1 MRRNSSFM
9 GLSLIYD
16 ATLIANVRGGKRT
29 GTFFVA
35 DALLKEFL
43 RRDDISL
50 KIYCRSGD
58 EKQARI
64 NLAPYLSKKNCEII
78 FVKRHFF
85 GVQFRLFVKAVL
97 RVLPK
102 FLTTFLYSSAQKIL
116 ALKQKAVVPNKV
128 VPNKKESLEKTEN
141 CVFFSPFFAPPK
153 EYLHLAKFL
162 VIYDAIPLIFDEYR
176 NNPGNYWFLELAR
189 KLDESYTCFA
199 ISSYTKTDFLKHL
212 PHLKPEN
219 IIVTPLACDER
230 FKPANAD
237 EIAKAR
243 KKYNIPENK
252 KYIFSLCT
260 LEPRKNLIRAVKCFA
275 NFISK
280 NNIDDLV
287 FVLGG
292 AHWDAFIEKL
302 ENEIGS
308 LDENIKSRIL
318 KIGYVDDSDQAALYS
333 GALFFVYTSAYEG
346 FGLPPLE
353 AMSCG
358 TPVITSNNSSLPEV
372 VGQAAI
378 MIDYDDDEAHIKAYE
393 SYYYNENLRQENSK
407 KGLERAKLFSWK
419 KCADIMITEMKRR
432 AGL

>member
-1 MRRNSSFM
+1 M

-128 VPNKKESLEKTEN
+128 TPNKVVPNKKESLDKTEN

-237 EIAKAR
+237 EIARAR

-275 NFISK
+275 NFIIK

-308 LDENIKSRIL
+308 LDENIKSKIL

-407 KGLERAKLFSWK
+407 KGLERAKLFSWE

>member
-1 MRRNSSFM
+1 M

-116 ALKQKAVVPNKV
+116 ALKQKAVVSNKVTPNKV

-199 ISSYTKTDFLKHL
+199 ISAYTKTDFLKYL

-237 EIAKAR
+237 EIARAR

-308 LDENIKSRIL
+308 LDENIKSKIL

-333 GALFFVYTSAYEG
+333 DALFFVYTSQYEG

-372 VGQAAI
+372 VGSAGI

-393 SYYYNENLRQENSK
+393 SYYYNENLRKENSK
-407 KGLERAKLFSWK
+407 KGLERAKLFSWE

>member
-1 MRRNSSFM
+1 M

-85 GVQFRLFVKAVL
+85 GVQFRLFIKAVL

-102 FLTTFLYSSAQKIL
+102 FLTIFLYSSAQKIL
-116 ALKQKAVVPNKV
+116 ALKQKAVVPNK
-128 VPNKKESLEKTEN
+128 KESLEKTEN
-141 CVFFSPFFAPPK
+141 YAFFSPFFAPPK

-199 ISSYTKTDFLKHL
+199 ISAYTKADFLKHL

-308 LDENIKSRIL
+308 LDKNIKSKIL

-333 GALFFVYTSAYEG
+333 GALFFVYTSQYEG

-372 VGQAAI
+372 VGNAAI

-407 KGLERAKLFSWK
+407 KGLERAKLFSWE

-432 AGL
+432 AGI

>member
-1 MRRNSSFM
+1 M

-64 NLAPYLSKKNCEII
+64 NLAPYLRKKNCEII

-199 ISSYTKTDFLKHL
+199 ISSYTKTDFLKYL

-237 EIAKAR
+237 EIARAR

-308 LDENIKSRIL
+308 LDENIKSKIL

-372 VGQAAI
+372 VGQAGI

-393 SYYYNENLRQENSK
+393 SYYYNENLRKENSK
-407 KGLERAKLFSWK
+407 KGLERAKLFSWE

-432 AGL
+432 AGI

>member
-1 MRRNSSFM
+1 M

-43 RRDDISL
+43 RRGDISL

-116 ALKQKAVVPNKV
+116 ALKQKAVVPS
-128 VPNKKESLEKTEN
+128 KKESLEKTEN

-162 VIYDAIPLIFDEYR
+162 VIHDVIPLIFLEYK
-176 NNPGNYWFLELAR
+176 NNPGNYWFLELTR
-189 KLDESYTCFA
+189 KLDEGYTCFA
-199 ISSYTKTDFLKHL
+199 NSAYTKADFLKHL

-219 IIVTPLACDER
+219 IIVSPLACDER

-237 EIAKAR
+237 EIAKA
-243 KKYNIPENK
+243 KAKYKIP
-252 KYIFSLCT
+252 
-260 LEPRKNLIRAVKCFA
+260 
-275 NFISK
+275 
-280 NNIDDLV
+280 
-287 FVLGG
+287 
-292 AHWDAFIEKL
+292 
-302 ENEIGS
+302 
-308 LDENIKSRIL
+308 
-318 KIGYVDDSDQAALYS
+318 SD
-333 GALFFVYTSAYEG
+333 
-346 FGLPPLE
+346 
-353 AMSCG
+353 
-358 TPVITSNNSSLPEV
+358 
-372 VGQAAI
+372 
-378 MIDYDDDEAHIKAYE
+378 K
-393 SYYYNENLRQENSK
+393 
-407 KGLERAKLFSWK
+407 
-419 KCADIMITEMKRR
+419 
-432 AGL
+432 

>member
-1 MRRNSSFM
+1 M

-237 EIAKAR
+237 EIARAR

-308 LDENIKSRIL
+308 LDENIKSKIL

-407 KGLERAKLFSWK
+407 KGLERAKLFSWE

>member
-1 MRRNSSFM
+1 M

-85 GVQFRLFVKAVL
+85 GVQFRLFAKAVL

-128 VPNKKESLEKTEN
+128 TPNKVVPNKKESLEKTEN
-141 CVFFSPFFAPPK
+141 CVFFSPFFTPPK

-199 ISSYTKTDFLKHL
+199 ISAYTKTDFLKHL

-237 EIAKAR
+237 EIARAR

-407 KGLERAKLFSWK
+407 KGLERAKLFSWE

-432 AGL
+432 AGI

>member
-1 MRRNSSFM
+1 M

-85 GVQFRLFVKAVL
+85 GVQFRLFVKVVL

-116 ALKQKAVVPNKV
+116 ALKQKAVVPNK
-128 VPNKKESLEKTEN
+128 KESLEKTEN
-141 CVFFSPFFAPPK
+141 YVFFSPFFAPPK

-199 ISSYTKTDFLKHL
+199 ISSYTKSDFLKYL

-237 EIAKAR
+237 EIARAR

-308 LDENIKSRIL
+308 LDENIKSKIL

-372 VGQAAI
+372 VGQAGI
-378 MIDYDDDEAHIKAYE
+378 RRDYDDDEAHVKAYE

-407 KGLERAKLFSWK
+407 KGLERAKLFSWE

>member
-116 ALKQKAVVPNKV
+116 ALKQKAVA
-128 VPNKKESLEKTEN
+128 PNKKESLEKTEN

-199 ISSYTKTDFLKHL
+199 ISAYTKADFLKYL

-237 EIAKAR
+237 EIARAR

-308 LDENIKSRIL
+308 LDENIKSKIL

-333 GALFFVYTSAYEG
+333 GALFFVYTSQYEG

-393 SYYYNENLRQENSK
+393 SYYYNENLRKENSK
-407 KGLERAKLFSWK
+407 KGLERAKLFSWE

>member
-1 MRRNSSFM
+1 M

-176 NNPGNYWFLELAR
+176 NNPGNYWFLELTR
-189 KLDESYTCFA
+189 KLDEGYTCFA
-199 ISSYTKTDFLKHL
+199 NSAYTKADFLKHL

-230 FKPANAD
+230 FKPVPEDKITA
-237 EIAKAR
+237 AR
-243 KKYNIPENK
+243 QKYKIPSDK

-260 LEPRKNLIRAVKCFA
+260 LEPRKNLLRTVKCFA

-292 AHWDAFIEKL
+292 AHWDRFISIL

-308 LDENIKSRIL
+308 LDKNIKSR
-318 KIGYVDDSDQAALYS
+318 
-333 GALFFVYTSAYEG
+333 
-346 FGLPPLE
+346 
-353 AMSCG
+353 
-358 TPVITSNNSSLPEV
+358 
-372 VGQAAI
+372 
-378 MIDYDDDEAHIKAYE
+378 
-393 SYYYNENLRQENSK
+393 
-407 KGLERAKLFSWK
+407 
-419 KCADIMITEMKRR
+419 
-432 AGL
+432 

>member
-1 MRRNSSFM
+1 MQYLFPS
-9 GLSLIYD
+9 
-16 ATLIANVRGGKRT
+16 
-29 GTFFVA
+29 
-35 DALLKEFL
+35 LLKKFL
-43 RRDDISL
+43 ARRIKASKNISVVH
-50 KIYCRSGD
+50 ST
-58 EKQARI
+58 EKAFY
-64 NLAPYLSKKNCEII
+64 LAPAYEFCNDFMKDANIC
-78 FVKRHFF
+78 
-85 GVQFRLFVKAVL
+85 
-97 RVLPK
+97 K
-102 FLTTFLYSSAQKIL
+102 FAIAYDVMPLVFPQYY
-116 ALKQKAVVPNKV
+116 PNSQEGWL
-128 VPNKKESLEKTEN
+128 ESFKM
-141 CVFFSPFFAPPK
+141 
-153 EYLHLAKFL
+153 
-162 VIYDAIPLIFDEYR
+162 FD
-176 NNPGNYWFLELAR
+176 NY
-189 KLDESYTCFA
+189 FA
-199 ISSYTKTDFLKHL
+199 ISSYTKADFLKHL

-378 MIDYDDDEAHIKAYE
+378 MIDYDDDAAHIKAYE
-393 SYYYNENLRQENSK
+393 SYYYNENLRKENSK
-407 KGLERAKLFSWK
+407 KGLERAKLFSWE

>member
-1 MRRNSSFM
+1 M

-116 ALKQKAVVPNKV
+116 ALKQKAVVSNKV
-128 VPNKKESLEKTEN
+128 APNKKESLEKTEN

-199 ISSYTKTDFLKHL
+199 ISSYTKTDFLKYL

-308 LDENIKSRIL
+308 LDENIKSKIL

-333 GALFFVYTSAYEG
+333 GAFFFVYTSQYEG

-372 VGQAAI
+372 VGSAGV

-407 KGLERAKLFSWK
+407 KGLERAKLFSWE

>member
-1 MRRNSSFM
+1 M

-128 VPNKKESLEKTEN
+128 APNKKESLEKTEN

-199 ISSYTKTDFLKHL
+199 ISSYTKTDFLKYL

-237 EIAKAR
+237 EIARAR

-407 KGLERAKLFSWK
+407 KGLERAKLFSWE

-432 AGL
+432 AGI

>member
-1 MRRNSSFM
+1 M

-85 GVQFRLFVKAVL
+85 GVQFRLFVKTVL

-116 ALKQKAVVPNKV
+116 ALKQKAVVPNK
-128 VPNKKESLEKTEN
+128 KESLEKTEN
-141 CVFFSPFFAPPK
+141 YVFFSPFFAPPK

-199 ISSYTKTDFLKHL
+199 ISAYTKADFLKYL

-237 EIAKAR
+237 EIARAR

-308 LDENIKSRIL
+308 LDENIKSKIL

-372 VGQAAI
+372 VGNAAI

-407 KGLERAKLFSWK
+407 KGLERAKLFSWE

>member
-116 ALKQKAVVPNKV
+116 ALKQKAVVPNK
-128 VPNKKESLEKTEN
+128 KESLEKTEN

-199 ISSYTKTDFLKHL
+199 ISSYTKTDFLKYL

-237 EIAKAR
+237 EIARAR

-308 LDENIKSRIL
+308 LDENIKSKIL

-333 GALFFVYTSAYEG
+333 GALFFVYTSQYEG

-407 KGLERAKLFSWK
+407 KGLERAKLFSWE

-432 AGL
+432 AEI

>member
-1 MRRNSSFM
+1 M
-9 GLSLIYD
+9 
-16 ATLIANVRGGKRT
+16 
-29 GTFFVA
+29 
-35 DALLKEFL
+35 
-43 RRDDISL
+43 
-50 KIYCRSGD
+50 
-58 EKQARI
+58 
-64 NLAPYLSKKNCEII
+64 
-78 FVKRHFF
+78 
-85 GVQFRLFVKAVL
+85 QFRLFVKAVL

-116 ALKQKAVVPNKV
+116 ALKQKAV

-199 ISSYTKTDFLKHL
+199 ISSYTKTDFLKYL

-237 EIAKAR
+237 EIARAR

-308 LDENIKSRIL
+308 LDENIKSKIL

-372 VGQAAI
+372 VGSAAI

-407 KGLERAKLFSWK
+407 KGLERAKLFSWE

>member
-1 MRRNSSFM
+1 M

-64 NLAPYLSKKNCEII
+64 NLAPYLRKKNCEII

-116 ALKQKAVVPNKV
+116 ALKQKAV

-199 ISSYTKTDFLKHL
+199 ISAYTKADFLKHL

-308 LDENIKSRIL
+308 LDENIKSKIL

-378 MIDYDDDEAHIKAYE
+378 MIDYDNDEAHIKAYE

-407 KGLERAKLFSWK
+407 KGLERAKLFSWE

>member
-1 MRRNSSFM
+1 M

-116 ALKQKAVVPNKV
+116 ALKQKAVVPNK
-128 VPNKKESLEKTEN
+128 KESLEKTEN

-162 VIYDAIPLIFDEYR
+162 VIYDAISLIFDEYR
-176 NNPGNYWFLELAR
+176 NNPGNYWFLELTR

-237 EIAKAR
+237 EIKKAKE
-243 KKYNIPENK
+243 KYKIPSDK

-292 AHWDAFIEKL
+292 AHWDRFISIL

-308 LDENIKSRIL
+308 LDKNIKSRIL

-333 GALFFVYTSAYEG
+333 GALFFVYTSQYEG

-372 VGQAAI
+372 VGNAAI

-407 KGLERAKLFSWK
+407 KGLERAKLFSWE

>member
-1 MRRNSSFM
+1 MD
-9 GLSLIYD
+9 LSLIYD
-16 ATLIANVRGGKRT
+16 ATLIANVLGGKRT

-102 FLTTFLYSSAQKIL
+102 FLTTFLYSSAQNIL
-116 ALKQKAVVPNKV
+116 ALKQKAVA
-128 VPNKKESLEKTEN
+128 PNKKESLEKTEN

-199 ISSYTKTDFLKHL
+199 ISAYTKTDFLKYL

-237 EIAKAR
+237 EIARAR
-243 KKYNIPENK
+243 KKYTIPENK

-308 LDENIKSRIL
+308 LDENIKSKIL

-372 VGQAAI
+372 VGSAAI

-407 KGLERAKLFSWK
+407 KGLERAKLFSWE

>member
-1 MRRNSSFM
+1 MVV
-9 GLSLIYD
+9 GH
-16 ATLIANVRGGKRT
+16 A
-29 GTFFVA
+29 
-35 DALLKEFL
+35 KE
-43 RRDDISL
+43 
-50 KIYCRSGD
+50 
-58 EKQARI
+58 
-64 NLAPYLSKKNCEII
+64 
-78 FVKRHFF
+78 
-85 GVQFRLFVKAVL
+85 GVCVCV
-97 RVLPK
+97 
-102 FLTTFLYSSAQKIL
+102 
-116 ALKQKAVVPNKV
+116 
-128 VPNKKESLEKTEN
+128 

-162 VIYDAIPLIFDEYR
+162 VIHDVIPLIFDEYR

-237 EIAKAR
+237 EIARAR

-308 LDENIKSRIL
+308 LDENIKSKIL

-333 GALFFVYTSAYEG
+333 GALFFVYTSQYEG

-407 KGLERAKLFSWK
+407 KGLAVWARYSLV
-419 KCADIMITEMKRR
+419 IPVRRPMKALLRLPVNMLTALMLTNLR
-432 AGL
+432 LSLPFTASTAVLLLR

>member
-1 MRRNSSFM
+1 M

-128 VPNKKESLEKTEN
+128 TPNKKESLEKTEN

-189 KLDESYTCFA
+189 KLNESYTCFA
-199 ISSYTKTDFLKHL
+199 ISAYTKTDFLKYL

-237 EIAKAR
+237 EIARAR

-308 LDENIKSRIL
+308 LDENIKSKIL

-372 VGQAAI
+372 VGQAGI

-407 KGLERAKLFSWK
+407 KGLERAKLFSWE

-432 AGL
+432 ALNV

>member
-1 MRRNSSFM
+1 MD
-9 GLSLIYD
+9 LSLIYD

-116 ALKQKAVVPNKV
+116 ALKQKAVA
-128 VPNKKESLEKTEN
+128 PNKKESLEKTEN

-189 KLDESYTCFA
+189 KLNESYTCFA
-199 ISSYTKTDFLKHL
+199 ISSYTKTDFLKYL

-237 EIAKAR
+237 EIARAR

-308 LDENIKSRIL
+308 LDENIKSKIL

-333 GALFFVYTSAYEG
+333 GALFFVYTSQYEG

-407 KGLERAKLFSWK
+407 KGLERAKLFSWE

>member
-1 MRRNSSFM
+1 M

-116 ALKQKAVVPNKV
+116 ALKKKAVTSS
-128 VPNKKESLEKTEN
+128 KKESLEKTEN

-237 EIAKAR
+237 EIKKAKE
-243 KKYNIPENK
+243 KYKIPSNK

-308 LDENIKSRIL
+308 LDENIKSKIL

-333 GALFFVYTSAYEG
+333 GALFFVYTSHYEG

-378 MIDYDDDEAHIKAYE
+378 MIDYDDDAAHIKAYE

-407 KGLERAKLFSWK
+407 KGLERAKLFSWE

>member
-1 MRRNSSFM
+1 M

-64 NLAPYLSKKNCEII
+64 NLEPYLSKKNCEII

-116 ALKQKAVVPNKV
+116 ALKQKAV

-199 ISSYTKTDFLKHL
+199 ISSYTKADFLKYL

-237 EIAKAR
+237 EIARAR
-243 KKYNIPENK
+243 NKYNIPENK

-308 LDENIKSRIL
+308 LDKNIKSKIL

-407 KGLERAKLFSWK
+407 KGLERAKLFSWE

-432 AGL
+432 AGI

>member
-1 MRRNSSFM
+1 M

-116 ALKQKAVVPNKV
+116 ALKQKAVVPNK
-128 VPNKKESLEKTEN
+128 KESLEKTEN

-199 ISSYTKTDFLKHL
+199 ISAHTKTDFLKHL

-237 EIAKAR
+237 EIVKAKA
-243 KKYNIPENK
+243 KYNIPENK

-292 AHWDAFIEKL
+292 AHWDRFISIL

-393 SYYYNENLRQENSK
+393 SYYYNENLRKENSK
-407 KGLERAKLFSWK
+407 KGLERAKLFSWE

>member
-1 MRRNSSFM
+1 M

-116 ALKQKAVVPNKV
+116 ALKQKAVVPS
-128 VPNKKESLEKTEN
+128 KKESLEKTEN

-176 NNPGNYWFLELAR
+176 NHPGNYWFLELAR

-199 ISSYTKTDFLKHL
+199 ISSYTKTDFLKYL

-237 EIAKAR
+237 EIKKAKE
-243 KKYNIPENK
+243 KYKIPSDK

-292 AHWDAFIEKL
+292 AHWDRFISIL

-308 LDENIKSRIL
+308 LDKNIKSRIL

-372 VGQAAI
+372 VGNAGI

-407 KGLERAKLFSWK
+407 KGLERAKLFSWE

>member
-1 MRRNSSFM
+1 M

-85 GVQFRLFVKAVL
+85 GVKFRLFVKAVL

-116 ALKQKAVVPNKV
+116 ALKQKAV

-162 VIYDAIPLIFDEYR
+162 VIYDAISLIFDEYR

-237 EIAKAR
+237 EIKKAKE
-243 KKYNIPENK
+243 KYKIPSDK

-308 LDENIKSRIL
+308 LDKNIKSRIL

-372 VGQAAI
+372 VGNAGI

-407 KGLERAKLFSWK
+407 KGLERAKLFSWE

>member
-43 RRDDISL
+43 RCDDISL

-128 VPNKKESLEKTEN
+128 APNKKECLEKTEN

-199 ISSYTKTDFLKHL
+199 ISSYTKTDFLKYL

-237 EIAKAR
+237 EIARAR

-372 VGQAAI
+372 VGNAGI
-378 MIDYDDDEAHIKAYE
+378 MIDYDDDAAHIKAYE

-407 KGLERAKLFSWK
+407 KGLERAKLFSWE

>member
-1 MRRNSSFM
+1 MD
-9 GLSLIYD
+9 LSLIYD

-116 ALKQKAVVPNKV
+116 ALKQKAVVPNK
-128 VPNKKESLEKTEN
+128 KESLEKTEN

-199 ISSYTKTDFLKHL
+199 ISAYTKADFLKYL

-237 EIAKAR
+237 EIARAR

-260 LEPRKNLIRAVKCFA
+260 LEPRKNLLRAVKCFA

-308 LDENIKSRIL
+308 LDENIKSKIL

-333 GALFFVYTSAYEG
+333 GALFFVYTSQYEG

-372 VGQAAI
+372 VGNAAI

-407 KGLERAKLFSWK
+407 KGLERAKLFSWE

>member
-1 MRRNSSFM
+1 M

-64 NLAPYLSKKNCEII
+64 NLAPYLRKKNCEII

-199 ISSYTKTDFLKHL
+199 ISSYTKTDFLKYL

-308 LDENIKSRIL
+308 LDENIKSKIL

-393 SYYYNENLRQENSK
+393 SYYYNENLRKENSK
-407 KGLERAKLFSWK
+407 KGLERAKLFSWE

-432 AGL
+432 AGI

>member
-1 MRRNSSFM
+1 M

-64 NLAPYLSKKNCEII
+64 NLAPYLRKKNCEII

-102 FLTTFLYSSAQKIL
+102 FLTTFLYYIVQKIL
-116 ALKQKAVVPNKV
+116 ALKQKVIVSS
-128 VPNKKESLEKTEN
+128 KKESLEKTEN

-199 ISSYTKTDFLKHL
+199 ISSYTKTDFLKYL

-308 LDENIKSRIL
+308 LDENIKSKIL

-333 GALFFVYTSAYEG
+333 GALFFVYTSQYEG

-393 SYYYNENLRQENSK
+393 SYYYN
-407 KGLERAKLFSWK
+407 
-419 KCADIMITEMKRR
+419 
-432 AGL
+432 

>member
-1 MRRNSSFM
+1 M

-116 ALKQKAVVPNKV
+116 ALKQKAVVPNK
-128 VPNKKESLEKTEN
+128 KESLEKTEN

-199 ISSYTKTDFLKHL
+199 ISSYTKTDFLKYL

-237 EIAKAR
+237 EIKKAKE
-243 KKYNIPENK
+243 KYKIPSDK

-333 GALFFVYTSAYEG
+333 GALFFVYTSQYEG

-407 KGLERAKLFSWK
+407 KGLERAKLFSWE

-432 AGL
+432 ALNV

>member
-1 MRRNSSFM
+1 M

-116 ALKQKAVVPNKV
+116 ALKQKAVVPNK
-128 VPNKKESLEKTEN
+128 KESLEKTEN

-199 ISSYTKTDFLKHL
+199 ISAYTKADFLKYL

-237 EIAKAR
+237 EIARAR

-308 LDENIKSRIL
+308 LDENIKSKIL

-333 GALFFVYTSAYEG
+333 GALFFVYTSQYEG

-407 KGLERAKLFSWK
+407 KGLERAKLFSWE

-432 AGL
+432 AGI

>member
-1 MRRNSSFM
+1 M

-199 ISSYTKTDFLKHL
+199 ISSYTKSDFLKYL

-237 EIAKAR
+237 EIARAR

-308 LDENIKSRIL
+308 LDENIKSKIL

-407 KGLERAKLFSWK
+407 KGLERAKLFSWE

>member
-1 MRRNSSFM
+1 M

-58 EKQARI
+58 EKQDRI
-64 NLAPYLSKKNCEII
+64 NLAPYLGKKNCEII

-85 GVQFRLFVKAVL
+85 GVQFRLFVKVVL

-116 ALKQKAVVPNKV
+116 ALKQKAV

-162 VIYDAIPLIFDEYR
+162 VIHDVIPLIFLEYK
-176 NNPGNYWFLELAR
+176 NNPGNYWFLELTR

-199 ISSYTKTDFLKHL
+199 NSAYTKTDFLKYL

-260 LEPRKNLIRAVKCFA
+260 LEPRKNLLRTVKCFA

-292 AHWDAFIEKL
+292 AHWYIFISIL

-333 GALFFVYTSAYEG
+333 GALFFVYTSQYEG

-393 SYYYNENLRQENSK
+393 SYYYDENLRKENSK
-407 KGLERAKLFSWK
+407 KGLERAKLFSWE
-419 KCADIMITEMKRR
+419 KCADIMITEMKRMVLIKNTQ
-432 AGL
+432 G

>member
-1 MRRNSSFM
+1 M

-64 NLAPYLSKKNCEII
+64 NLAPYLSKKNYEII

-128 VPNKKESLEKTEN
+128 TPNKKESLEKTEN
-141 CVFFSPFFAPPK
+141 YVFFSPFFAPPK

-176 NNPGNYWFLELAR
+176 NNPGNYWFLELVR

-237 EIAKAR
+237 EIKNAR

-308 LDENIKSRIL
+308 LDENIKS
-318 KIGYVDDSDQAALYS
+318 
-333 GALFFVYTSAYEG
+333 
-346 FGLPPLE
+346 
-353 AMSCG
+353 
-358 TPVITSNNSSLPEV
+358 
-372 VGQAAI
+372 
-378 MIDYDDDEAHIKAYE
+378 
-393 SYYYNENLRQENSK
+393 
-407 KGLERAKLFSWK
+407 
-419 KCADIMITEMKRR
+419 
-432 AGL
+432 

>member
-1 MRRNSSFM
+1 M

-85 GVQFRLFVKAVL
+85 GVQFRLFAKAVL

-116 ALKQKAVVPNKV
+116 ALKQKAVVPS
-128 VPNKKESLEKTEN
+128 KKESLEKTEN

-237 EIAKAR
+237 EIARAR
-243 KKYNIPENK
+243 NKYNIPENK
-252 KYIFSLCT
+252 
-260 LEPRKNLIRAVKCFA
+260 
-275 NFISK
+275 
-280 NNIDDLV
+280 
-287 FVLGG
+287 
-292 AHWDAFIEKL
+292 
-302 ENEIGS
+302 
-308 LDENIKSRIL
+308 
-318 KIGYVDDSDQAALYS
+318 
-333 GALFFVYTSAYEG
+333 
-346 FGLPPLE
+346 
-353 AMSCG
+353 
-358 TPVITSNNSSLPEV
+358 
-372 VGQAAI
+372 
-378 MIDYDDDEAHIKAYE
+378 
-393 SYYYNENLRQENSK
+393 
-407 KGLERAKLFSWK
+407 
-419 KCADIMITEMKRR
+419 
-432 AGL
+432 